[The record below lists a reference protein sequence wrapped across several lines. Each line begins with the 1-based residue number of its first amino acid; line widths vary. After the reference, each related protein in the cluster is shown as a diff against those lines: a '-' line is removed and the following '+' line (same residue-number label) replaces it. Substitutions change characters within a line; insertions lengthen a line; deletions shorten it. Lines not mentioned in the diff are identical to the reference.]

1 MLSFRLSADPGQG
14 FSKLFMVDS
23 CKTHRDLSKY
33 VYVIGFFRNLAF
45 LEKTRQIWKF
55 RFTLMT
61 TSFLSFLE
69 MTMANFETR
78 IKNSTLKNDKGISK
92 NDIWHFKK
100 FFNEN
105 YILIMTVVILR
116 KLKNIFEFLSKN

>member
-1 MLSFRLSADPGQG
+1 
-14 FSKLFMVDS
+14 
-23 CKTHRDLSKY
+23 
-33 VYVIGFFRNLAF
+33 
-45 LEKTRQIWKF
+45 
-55 RFTLMT
+55 MT

-116 KLKNIFEFLSKN
+116 KLKNIKTNKSI

>member
-1 MLSFRLSADPGQG
+1 
-14 FSKLFMVDS
+14 
-23 CKTHRDLSKY
+23 
-33 VYVIGFFRNLAF
+33 
-45 LEKTRQIWKF
+45 
-55 RFTLMT
+55 MT

-92 NDIWHFKK
+92 KDIWHFKK

-116 KLKNIFEFLSKN
+116 KLKNVKTNKSI